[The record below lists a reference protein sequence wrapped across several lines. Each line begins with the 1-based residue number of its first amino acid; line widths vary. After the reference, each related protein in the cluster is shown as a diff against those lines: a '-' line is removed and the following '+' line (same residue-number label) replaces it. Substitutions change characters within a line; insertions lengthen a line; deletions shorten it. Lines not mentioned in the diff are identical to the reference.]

1 VRKETRPTLFERSE
15 FVGRPKR
22 GLAALEMG
30 CRDFKA
36 RAPVNGVF
44 HPELP
49 AGRSYALERVKQIV
63 HGLQVRFGP
72 NGCHAIQ

>member
-1 VRKETRPTLFERSE
+1 
-15 FVGRPKR
+15 VGRPKR

-44 HPELP
+44 HPELLIIAQQACNRT
-49 AGRSYALERVKQIV
+49 AGGGMG
-63 HGLQVRFGP
+63 GLS
-72 NGCHAIQ
+72 